1 MELNRMTESCVQ
13 KKRDWPWKK
22 LAAQFVT
29 KVRDPV
35 LLCHGRV
42 PSSQHGEKLEEER
55 NS

>member
-1 MELNRMTESCVQ
+1 MELNRMTESCVL

-35 LLCHGRV
+35 LLCHGRDRGLNF
-42 PSSQHGEKLEEER
+42 P
-55 NS
+55 